1 MTRTLLCLPILFFLI
16 PLVISSSSTTHQL
29 SVFENAEPTKIKVE
43 DGTKVYLASRDKAL
57 PLSRITLTSNGKST
71 TLDKLL
77 TNFDAN
83 GFMNGWP
90 VNSDLTISTKNSANV
105 TKELKGMLFI
115 CTPAMAADPN
125 FLVSV
130 PRGKTVIDRS
140 LKDLTTIVFL
150 ATVNPSTDGL
160 PHYAGF
166 RHIRV
171 ENIVQPAT
179 SSIYFYRFLPDDY
192 YTDVANINTTK
203 NNIFSNPLRH
213 TLAGNPQVNF
223 FNKIDPLQFSETMWF
238 RGVGGF
244 QLTVS
249 DSYVDT
255 TNIGV
260 GAATVTGMSN
270 SQLMTNTSQV
280 TFVSLGNNRYGA
292 SGYVLST
299 ELFDTSNLT
308 VQVNGAP
315 PQTDSYT
322 VSGQQDVRDDFH
334 EFNWQALNL
343 QLQPNGLFSG
353 IYYLQYFNID
363 NGAFTDAPTV
373 VTSTPVAS
381 SSPPVVSSSTAAPSG
396 SSQTTAAPQSSTV
409 TVQTTT
415 SSGSMTMMIIPVGA
429 KIYVASSDDE
439 SWLKNIEISNDAET
453 KTALDILK
461 MGNSPD
467 GTAIGWEVKGTVNI
481 NSSNSAIDAERLS
494 GFLYSTTLAQEQD
507 PSFLVYTVNRQIS
520 VSHDNTDLTLV
531 FLNQNLLNRAANSP
545 IYIPTM
551 SSYVSDFA
559 TTATTEMSVYWDQPQ
574 DSFKDP
580 DSYTSQQQR
589 IFSNPLKTIANQY
602 FENVEP
608 FQVFNDVW
616 YIRSNGRIRFNV
628 EPKWVDPNGSTT
640 AGVTTT
646 GLVMCSYAPEN
657 MKINMMSNPDNQAST
672 GFTVIY
678 NLINPVVFKM
688 DGFQYKIDSKNETKF
703 ERDEEWISQ
712 SSTSFSIQS
721 NVSVA
726 GRYAVQYFQIDG
738 VVLPNMPTTS
748 SMVETTTKIAYNQTI
763 FVSII
768 LLLCSALLN

>member
-29 SVFENAEPTKIKVE
+29 SVFGNAEPTKIKVE
-43 DGTKVYLASRDKAL
+43 DGSNVYLASRDKAL
-57 PLSRITLTSNGKST
+57 PLSRITLTSNGNST

-77 TNFDAN
+77 NNFDAN
-83 GFMNGWP
+83 SFMKGWP
-90 VNSDLTISTKNSANV
+90 VNSDLTISTKNNANV

-140 LKDLTTIVFL
+140 LNDLTTVVFL
-150 ATVNPSTDGL
+150 ATVNPSTDGM

-166 RHIRV
+166 KHIRV

-192 YTDVANINTTK
+192 YTDVANVNTTR

-299 ELFDTSNLT
+299 DLFDTSNLT

-322 VSGQQDVRDDFH
+322 VSGQQNVRDDFH
-334 EFNWQALNL
+334 EFKWQASNL
-343 QLQPNGLFSG
+343 QLQPTGLFSG

-381 SSPPVVSSSTAAPSG
+381 SSPPVV
-396 SSQTTAAPQSSTV
+396 
-409 TVQTTT
+409 
-415 SSGSMTMMIIPVGA
+415 GA

-461 MGNSPD
+461 MGNNPD

-481 NSSNSAIDAERLS
+481 NSSNSAIDAEKLS

-507 PSFLVYTVNRQIS
+507 LSFLVYTVDRQIF

-580 DSYTSQQQR
+580 GSYTSQQQI
-589 IFSNPLKTIANQY
+589 IFSNPLRTIANQY

-628 EPKWVDPNGSTT
+628 QPKWVDPNGSTT

-657 MKINMMSNPDNQAST
+657 MKINMMSNPANQAST
-672 GFTVIY
+672 GLIVVY

-688 DGFQYKIDSKNETKF
+688 DGFQYKWCGPAK
-703 ERDEEWISQ
+703 
-712 SSTSFSIQS
+712 
-721 NVSVA
+721 
-726 GRYAVQYFQIDG
+726 Y
-738 VVLPNMPTTS
+738 
-748 SMVETTTKIAYNQTI
+748 AYNLFNGGDYYEDCI
-763 FVSII
+763 
-768 LLLCSALLN
+768 